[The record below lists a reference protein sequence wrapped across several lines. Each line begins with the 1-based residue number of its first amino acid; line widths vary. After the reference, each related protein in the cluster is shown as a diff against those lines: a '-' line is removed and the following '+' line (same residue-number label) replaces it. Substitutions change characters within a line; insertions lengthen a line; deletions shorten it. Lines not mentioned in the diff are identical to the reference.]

1 MDALSRLAST
11 NAIDRLRGRDATLF
25 ADDADGIELARS
37 SLGWTDLATCCRPLP
52 EFRARTVDELGDTL
66 TDIVVLGMGGSSL
79 ATLAIGHALAPSC
92 RRRLRVLD
100 TTAPRTVAAALA
112 DLDPSTTL
120 YLVSSKSGGTVE
132 PLSLY
137 AIFRAAADEL
147 LGREAA
153 GNRFIAIT
161 DPGTSL
167 ETLAIAEQFHAVFH
181 GVPSVGGRFSA
192 LTAFGLVPATLL
204 GIDTEVLIERATGM
218 ETECSL
224 PLAFNPA
231 AELAIFIADN
241 AAASRDKLTIVASK
255 PLLSFGLWV
264 EQLVAESLG
273 KEGKGV
279 VPIVEL
285 TDGFPSGYGA
295 DRAIVVVRLRGDE
308 RVAEWVPRLAETAP
322 VLELVLADGYDI
334 AAEFVRWE
342 HAVAL
347 LGVLF
352 GVNPFGQPNV
362 AAAKA
367 ATNAVLAGELAAP
380 AAETTMPDGT
390 AITFAGALTS
400 PGTEDMDVTKAIRH
414 ALAQLGDGGF
424 LGVLAY
430 LPEDEEQ
437 LAPLELAV
445 PRIAAA
451 LGVAVTLEVG
461 PRYLHSTGQ
470 LHKGGPTSGVFLLLT
485 TRDHADLCVPGSEWT
500 LRDLHAAQAEGDLA
514 TLAEAGRRILRVDLP
529 DAEHVT
535 VTAFAKTLELAAS
548 SVAGT

>member
-25 ADDADGIELARS
+25 ASDPDGVELARN
-37 SLGWTDLATCCRPLP
+37 SLGWTDLAACCRPLP
-52 EFRARTVDELGDTL
+52 EFRARTLEELGDKL
-66 TDIVVLGMGGSSL
+66 TDIAVLGMGGSSL
-79 ATLAIGHALAPSC
+79 ATLAIGDALAQNS

-112 DLDPSTTL
+112 ELDPSRTL

-167 ETLAIAEQFHAVFH
+167 ETLAVAEQFHAVFH
-181 GVPSVGGRFSA
+181 GVPTVGGRFSA

-204 GIDTEVLIERATGM
+204 GIDTEEIISRAAAM
-218 ETECSL
+218 ETECAL

-231 AELAIFIADN
+231 AELAVFIADN
-241 AAASRDKLTIVASK
+241 ASVGRDKLTVVASA
-255 PLLSFGLWV
+255 PFMSFGLWV

-273 KEGKGV
+273 KEGMGV
-279 VPIVEL
+279 LPVVEL
-285 TDGFPSGYGA
+285 ADALPSRYGP
-295 DRAIVVVRLRGDE
+295 DRAIVVIRLEDDE
-308 RVAEWVPRLAETAP
+308 RLAEWAPLLAQTAP
-322 VLELVLADGYDI
+322 VLEFVLADGFDI

-367 ATNAVLAGELAAP
+367 ATNAVLAGELTAP
-380 AAETTMPDGT
+380 VAETTLPDGT
-390 AITFAGALTS
+390 AITFAGALAS
-400 PGTEDMDVTKAIRH
+400 PGTEDTTVVSALRH
-414 ALAQLGDGGF
+414 ALASVGEGDF

-430 LPEDEEQ
+430 LPEDEQQ
-437 LAPLELAV
+437 LAPLKLAV
-445 PRIAAA
+445 PHIAAA

-470 LHKGGPTSGVFLLLT
+470 LHKGGPNNGVFLLLT
-485 TRDHADLCVPGSEWT
+485 TRDHADLCVPGQEWT

-514 TLAEAGRRILRVDLP
+514 TLAEAGRRILRIDLP

-535 VTAFAKTLELAAS
+535 VTAFANEFEIAAGV
-548 SVAGT
+548 VAEE